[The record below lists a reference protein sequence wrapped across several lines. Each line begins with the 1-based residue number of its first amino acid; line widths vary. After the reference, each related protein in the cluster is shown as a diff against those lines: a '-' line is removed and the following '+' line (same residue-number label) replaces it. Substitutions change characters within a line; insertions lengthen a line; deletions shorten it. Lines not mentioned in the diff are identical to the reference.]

1 MRKYA
6 WTLFVVGALA
16 TTGCNQAELKKALA
30 DAKSAEAQ
38 KDSLLTEVLE
48 TTQFV
53 TDINGELAKAKS
65 LAVTTTS
72 TDPGLPGARKDRED
86 RKAALERVNA
96 VIAKLNESEA
106 KLAETETRAKSSRQR
121 NARLLAQIE
130 TYKKTIDDLR
140 TTAEAQKADFE
151 AQLAAANTQIA
162 TLAGRVDTLTTEKGQ
177 LESDKAALTDTVVNL
192 TAYKN
197 TVYYA
202 IGTKDELMKKGDHH
216 QGRLEVP
223 GLRRHPPGAGP
234 EPEPRGASRP
244 STRPPTSRSRC
255 RAPTRS
261 TRSCRGRARPTS
273 PPASPRT
280 ARSPGGR
287 DRAARGVLVGVE
299 VSDSRAGLSAARGS
313 QTPEARR
320 DGHPR
325 VAVVV
330 SGPRHPPAFRFASSC
345 SFLLA

>member
-130 TYKKTIDDLR
+130 TYKKTIEDLKS
-140 TTAEAQKADFE
+140 TAEQQRADYE
-151 AQLAAANTQIA
+151 AQIADRNVQIA
-162 TLAGRVDTLTTEKGQ
+162 TLAGRVDTLTTENTTLSTQ
-177 LESDKAALTDTVVNL
+177 KAALSDTVVNL

-202 IGTKDELMKKGDHH
+202 AGTKDELIKKGVITKE
-216 QGRLEVP
+216 GSKFLIFGGTRLEPARNLDPQAFTAIDKV
-223 GLRRHPPGAGP
+223 
-234 EPEPRGASRP
+234 
-244 STRPPTSRSRC
+244 TNTSI
-255 RAPTRS
+255 PL
-261 TRSCRGRARPTS
+261 
-273 PPASPRT
+273 PRT
-280 ARSPGGR
+280 DKQYKIISRQSPSYL
-287 DRAARGVLVGVE
+287 APGVAKDGKVTGTVDIAHPEEFWSASKYLILVQ
-299 VSDSRAGLSAARGS
+299 D
-313 QTPEARR
+313 
-320 DGHPR
+320 
-325 VAVVV
+325 
-330 SGPRHPPAFRFASSC
+330 
-345 SFLLA
+345 

>member
-1 MRKYA
+1 MRKFA

-65 LAVTTTS
+65 LAVTSTS
-72 TDPGLPGARKDRED
+72 GDPGLPGARKDRED
-86 RKAALERVNA
+86 RKAALARVNA

-106 KLAETETRAKSSRQR
+106 KLNETETRAKQSRQR

-140 TTAEAQKADFE
+140 TTAETQKTDYE

-162 TLAGRVDTLTTEKGQ
+162 TLAGRVDTLTTEKGK
-177 LESDKAALTDTVVNL
+177 LESDKAALSDTVVNL
-192 TAYKN
+192 TTYKN

-202 IGTKDELMKKGDHH
+202 VGTKDELMKKGVITKE
-216 QGRLEVP
+216 GSKFLVFGGTRLEP
-223 GLRRHPPGAGP
+223 
-234 EPEPRGASRP
+234 
-244 STRPPTSRSRC
+244 
-255 RAPTRS
+255 
-261 TRSCRGRARPTS
+261 ARN
-273 PPASPRT
+273 
-280 ARSPGGR
+280 
-287 DRAARGVLVGVE
+287 LN
-299 VSDSRAGLSAARGS
+299 
-313 QTPEARR
+313 PEAFTAIDKTQNTSIPLPRNDKKYKIISR
-320 DGHPR
+320 QSPTYLAAGVSKDGKVTGTVEIAQPEEFW
-325 VAVVV
+325 
-330 SGPRHPPAFRFASSC
+330 SASKY
-345 SFLLA
+345 LILVQD

>member
-1 MRKYA
+1 
-6 WTLFVVGALA
+6 LFVVGALA

-96 VIAKLNESEA
+96 VITKLNESEA

-151 AQLAAANTQIA
+151 TQLAAANTQIA

-202 IGTKDELMKKGDHH
+202 IGTKDELMKKGIITKE
-216 QGRLEVP
+216 GSKFLVFGGTRLEP
-223 GLRRHPPGAGP
+223 ARNLSP
-234 EPEPRGASRP
+234 EGFTAIDKTTNKSIPL
-244 STRPPTSRSRC
+244 
-255 RAPTRS
+255 
-261 TRSCRGRARPTS
+261 
-273 PPASPRT
+273 PRT
-280 ARSPGGR
+280 DKKYKIVSRQSPTYL
-287 DRAARGVLVGVE
+287 ASGVTKDGKVTGAVEIGQPEEFWSASKYLILVQ
-299 VSDSRAGLSAARGS
+299 D
-313 QTPEARR
+313 
-320 DGHPR
+320 
-325 VAVVV
+325 
-330 SGPRHPPAFRFASSC
+330 
-345 SFLLA
+345 

>member
-16 TTGCNQAELKKALA
+16 TTGCNQGELRKALA

-53 TDINGELAKAKS
+53 TDMNGELAKAKS
-65 LAVTTTS
+65 LSVTTAS

-86 RKAALERVNA
+86 RKAALERVQA

-106 KLAETETRAKSSRQR
+106 KLTETETRAKTSRQR

-130 TYKKTIDDLR
+130 TYKKTIEDLR
-140 TTAEAQKADFE
+140 STAETQRADYE
-151 AQLAAANTQIA
+151 SQLAAANTQIS

-177 LESDKAALTDTVVNL
+177 LQSDKAALSDTVVNL

-202 IGTKDELMKKGDHH
+202 VGTKDELMKKGIITKE
-216 QGRLEVP
+216 GSKFLIFGGTRLEP
-223 GLRRHPPGAGP
+223 
-234 EPEPRGASRP
+234 
-244 STRPPTSRSRC
+244 
-255 RAPTRS
+255 
-261 TRSCRGRARPTS
+261 ARNLTPDGFTAIDKTTNKS
-273 PPASPRT
+273 IPLPRT
-280 ARSPGGR
+280 DKKYKIVSRQSPNYLASGVTKDGKITGAVEIGQPEEFW
-287 DRAARGVLVGVE
+287 AASKYLILVQ
-299 VSDSRAGLSAARGS
+299 D
-313 QTPEARR
+313 
-320 DGHPR
+320 
-325 VAVVV
+325 
-330 SGPRHPPAFRFASSC
+330 
-345 SFLLA
+345 